1 MKRFLAI
8 ALLVFALGSLVYRG
22 ANDAL
27 RARTAPAA
35 VTHSGVEEFNA
46 EVAPVTV
53 YFFDSDKQCATCD
66 HLKEYAAEAIQ
77 THFSSELKSGTLAW
91 RILNLDDPTNEH
103 YLEEYGLYS
112 KSVVVVRAEAGKPT
126 RWKNLESIWELVY
139 DKPAYLEYIR
149 AEVEAFLG
157 EAS

>member
-1 MKRFLAI
+1 MKRFFAI
-8 ALLVFALGSLVYRG
+8 ALLVFALGSLIYRG

-27 RARTAPAA
+27 RTATAPAA
-35 VTHSGVEEFNA
+35 EQLHEG
-46 EVAPVTV
+46 VAPVTV

-77 THFSSELKSGTLAW
+77 TYFSSELESGTLAW
-91 RILNLDDPTNEH
+91 RTLNLDDPANEH

-112 KSVVVVRAEAGKPT
+112 KSVVVVRAEAGKPV

-139 DKPAYLEYIR
+139 DKRLYLEYIR